1 MNRRRWSLPCL
12 LTLVAGGCATDGYR
26 PAPFDPSFR
35 PPVGT
40 AIKAPGAADSV
51 EPSRRPQP
59 TTPLQLDEVL
69 QSVLDRYPPWLST
82 LLERDLASGRLLQ
95 ALGGFDTNLSAK
107 LGGQLDGYYESTT
120 LDAMLEQPLVSGDTI
135 YGGYRISDGFL
146 PDYDKNR
153 TQDNGELVLGGR
165 LPLFRDRTIDR
176 RRAIVKQARIDV
188 ELADP
193 TIARARIDFVRAAQR
208 TYYAWVAAGRRL
220 TVARELLQLASA
232 RSADLARAVE
242 RQFLAAI
249 DVTDNDRLI
258 AQRQVF
264 VVRAE
269 RQLQQ
274 AALELSLFLRD
285 TDDAPIVPDA
295 VRLPTDFGTG
305 AEPAPPALASLQ
317 ADVELAIRQRPEL
330 RRLQLQIDRVDTDRQ
345 LAENQTLPNLDLV
358 VEASR
363 SLSNDPYRDP
373 NENELFVG
381 AELKLP
387 LQRRDAQGRLAQAT
401 ATLARLRL
409 DQQFARDRVVNEIAD
424 IRSALQAAFDQ
435 IAATRRN
442 VALAGEL
449 VAAERRSF
457 ELGRSDLFRIQLRE
471 LQLADAQALAVEAE
485 LEYHRAGA
493 DYRAA
498 LGSDG
503 VAAGGE
509 ASEGA
514 PR

>member
-12 LTLVAGGCATDGYR
+12 MTLLAGACTTDRYR
-26 PAPFDPSFR
+26 PAPFDPGFR

-40 AIKAPGAADSV
+40 AIRAPGAADTV
-51 EPSRRPQP
+51 QPSRRPQP
-59 TTPLQLDEVL
+59 TEPLQLGEVL
-69 QSVLDRYPPWLST
+69 QSVLERYPPWLST

-176 RRAIVKQARIDV
+176 RRATVKQARIDV

-285 TDDAPIVPDA
+285 TDDAPIVPEA

-345 LAENQTLPNLDLV
+345 LAENQALPNLDLV

-457 ELGRSDLFRIQLRE
+457 ELGRSDLFRIQQRE

-509 ASEGA
+509 AGEDTA
-514 PR
+514 R